1 MKPQI
6 GLRTHGGA
14 LALYGVLLVLP
25 TLVLGFLQWH
35 HIQTEAER
43 ELGEVPRDAEDAAS
57 RLRRAL
63 QEELDQLVTSETAR
77 PFEHYARYYSPDT
90 PDGEFAL
97 LDSPLARSDSTSSR
111 FRRVISSS
119 GIVPPGRSTTGRA
132 RCGTPPGCSSFR

>member
-63 QEELDQLVTSETAR
+63 QEELDRLVAGETAR
-77 PFEHYARYYSPDT
+77 PFEHYAR
-90 PDGEFAL
+90 FADPL
-97 LDSPLARSDSTSSR
+97 YLTILARTKFSNEADKLRHVGTDI
-111 FRRVISSS
+111 VILDEAES
-119 GIVPPGRSTTGRA
+119 GRA
-132 RCGTPPGCSSFR
+132 VIREALSVFNLAKTD